1 MKYML
6 DTNTFWRVIEL
17 YFQGNTSEI
26 LSLQNNEKYEF
37 FIPQIVGMEIYSVLG
52 KKMRGKLKDTNVCS
66 RLIDDSEICNKS
78 WHSKAIPKLSR
89 ADSLFFRA
97 TIKSI
102 LDNQHNDFNISIIPI
117 DNEILATGMELLE
130 RYAPKQDLHSLDAT
144 IAACA
149 IEKMKVLGN
158 LTVFTAD
165 KALSNILK
173 IENVPV
179 VKTVN

>member
-6 DTNTFWRVIEL
+6 DTNTFWWVIDL
-17 YFQGNTSEI
+17 YFKGNTSEI
-26 LSLQNNEKYEF
+26 LSLQNNGKFEF

-52 KKMRGKLKDTNVCS
+52 KKMRGNLKTTNICS
-66 RLIDDSEICNKS
+66 RLTDSSQICNKS
-78 WHSKAIPKLSR
+78 WYSRAIPKLNR
-89 ADSLFFRA
+89 AESLFFRA

-102 LDNQHNDFNISIIPI
+102 LDNQHNDFNIKIIPI
-117 DNEILATGMELLE
+117 NKEILETGMELLE

-149 IEKMKVLGN
+149 IEKMKILEN

-165 KALSNILK
+165 KALINVLK

-179 VKTVN
+179 VKTLK